1 MKQTE
6 QVCDLSR
13 FFTPRSV
20 AMVGATEDTTRFGG
34 RVLRAMLKFG
44 YGGKIFP
51 INPRRS
57 EIFGLRCYPAVSE
70 LPEVPDHVGLIV
82 TGEKVLGVLQE
93 CHRFGIPF
101 ASVFSAGFSE
111 SGTQQGREMQQAIT
125 DFACSSG
132 MRIMGP
138 NCYGLIN
145 FIDHFAMTATHAI
158 TGPVEGGGNVGLIS
172 QSGGLGQVNVMW
184 RAMQAGVKINYVV
197 SSGNEADLEVAD
209 FARFMIEADTTEV
222 VMMALEGLQ
231 DGEKFLRMA
240 ERAAQCG
247 KPLVVLKFGR
257 TEIGSRAAASHTGA
271 MTGSD
276 EVFDAAFRQYGAI
289 RVEDCKDLYD
299 TAIALRGRR
308 WPRGRRAASLSVSG
322 GNIVQMADI
331 GSRLGLIWNAY
342 SSTTQERLATL
353 IPSYGKVS
361 NPTDMTSLAT
371 GKPGLFKSALEI
383 VTQDENVDVMVPAYT
398 FARKADLECG
408 IDLYRNSDKSVVV
421 LLTGCC
427 VDDPGLTVESMVEQ
441 GIPAYRD
448 TGTCLGA
455 VRAALGYREFL
466 ETFRPQSELVRPR
479 GIDTDSARAV
489 IERSDRT
496 VFSERESKQVL
507 AAYGLPVSRELL
519 ARNAPEAVAHARAL
533 AGAVALKVESP
544 DIAHKTEAGA
554 IRLNVSGDDAVC
566 EAFDAVLGC
575 ARAYKPDAQIDGVLV
590 QTMAPPGIEMILGA
604 TCDPVFG
611 PVIAVGLGGIH
622 VEVLRDLAYRIAP
635 IDERQARAMLRE
647 LRAYRLL
654 EGIRG
659 APPRDIVTLADCIVR
674 LSWLAYD
681 LRDRITEIDVNPL
694 IVLEHGAVAVDAL
707 ISRKSTEAMT
717 K

>member
-1 MKQTE
+1 M
-6 QVCDLSR
+6 SR
-13 FFTPRSV
+13 FFAPRSV

-44 YGGKIFP
+44 YGGKILP
-51 INPRRS
+51 VNPRRS
-57 EIFGLRCYPAVSE
+57 EIFGLPCYPSVSE

-101 ASVFSAGFSE
+101 ATVFSAGFSE
-111 SGTQQGREMQQAIT
+111 TGTREGRDMQRAVT
-125 DFACSSG
+125 DFARSSG
-132 MRIMGP
+132 MRVMGP
-138 NCYGLIN
+138 NCYGLMN

-158 TGPVEGGGNVGLIS
+158 TGPVEGGGNVGVIS

-240 ERAAQCG
+240 ELAAQRE

-257 TEIGSRAAASHTGA
+257 TEVGSRAAASHTGA

-289 RVEDCKDLYD
+289 RVEDCRDLYD

-308 WPRGRRAASLSVSG
+308 WPRGPRAASISVSG
-322 GNIVQMADI
+322 GNIVQMADV
-331 GSRLGLIWNAY
+331 GSRLGLTWNAY
-342 SSTTQERLATL
+342 SATTQERLATL

-383 VTQDENVDVMVPAYT
+383 ITQDENVDVMVPAYT

-408 IDLYRNSDKSVVV
+408 VDLYRSSDKAVV
-421 LLTGCC
+421 LLVTGCC
-427 VDDPGLTVESMVEQ
+427 VDDPALTVESMVEQ

-448 TGTCLGA
+448 TGICLKA

-466 ETFRPQSELVRPR
+466 REFRPQSGRIRPG
-479 GIDTDSARAV
+479 GIDTNAVRALL
-489 IERSDRT
+489 ERADRAALT
-496 VFSERESKQVL
+496 ERESKEVL

-519 ARNAPEAVAHARAL
+519 ARNAGEALAHA
-533 AGAVALKVESP
+533 
-544 DIAHKTEAGA
+544 H
-554 IRLNVSGDDAVC
+554 
-566 EAFDAVLGC
+566 
-575 ARAYKPDAQIDGVLV
+575 
-590 QTMAPPGIEMILGA
+590 
-604 TCDPVFG
+604 
-611 PVIAVGLGGIH
+611 
-622 VEVLRDLAYRIAP
+622 
-635 IDERQARAMLRE
+635 
-647 LRAYRLL
+647 
-654 EGIRG
+654 
-659 APPRDIVTLADCIVR
+659 
-674 LSWLAYD
+674 
-681 LRDRITEIDVNPL
+681 
-694 IVLEHGAVAVDAL
+694 
-707 ISRKSTEAMT
+707 
-717 K
+717 